1 MHLQKHG
8 LQINKSDNKPK
19 TLEGYQ
25 NYHGVKG
32 KPLKSG
38 CGFYVKEGINFK
50 PRKDLEITYS
60 DEDNEFQCSWIE
72 LPNWKWPNI
81 LVGLYYT
88 HPKKKSDSLFLLKL
102 KQTLTKLRDSN
113 KVTVVTGDFNY
124 DILKYEKNSSEFLN
138 LMYSNFLRPYI
149 LEPTRIVA
157 NNRPSITDN
166 IFINTIDKKTDSGN
180 ITDKES
186 DHMPNFLLIKDITER
201 KKYQK
206 IKIRV
211 MKTSIEKI
219 PERTRADLCHVNSL
233 T

>member
-1 MHLQKHG
+1 
-8 LQINKSDNKPK
+8 
-19 TLEGYQ
+19 
-25 NYHGVKG
+25 
-32 KPLKSG
+32 
-38 CGFYVKEGINFK
+38 
-50 PRKDLEITYS
+50 
-60 DEDNEFQCSWIE
+60 
-72 LPNWKWPNI
+72 
-81 LVGLYYT
+81 
-88 HPKKKSDSLFLLKL
+88 
-102 KQTLTKLRDSN
+102 
-113 KVTVVTGDFNY
+113 
-124 DILKYEKNSSEFLN
+124 
-138 LMYSNFLRPYI
+138 MYSNFLWPYI

-166 IFINTIDKKTDSGN
+166 IFINTIDKKTGSGN

-186 DHMPNFLLIKDITER
+186 DHMPNFLLIRDITER